1 MALLRPKPLRL
12 AVLLFCLFASL
23 PAFAHASIAPTPA
36 ERRVVE
42 LANRDRAAA
51 GLQPL
56 LWDSSLAEA
65 AHFHSERMAQEG
77 PIAHRYGGEPD
88 LAERAGSAGAH
99 FSLIEENIAFGDSP
113 EEIHQG
119 WMASPGHHA
128 NLMNPAIDR
137 IGISLVA
144 ERGGLYATADYA
156 QSVRALSRAEIEGQV
171 AAKLHA
177 TGLAVATDSTSVA
190 YARAACAQDFGS
202 PRNPPPA
209 MQSHF
214 LMRWQSS
221 SLNSLPQMLTQR
233 LHEFERAAVGACP
246 AQSDGSEQAAFT
258 SYRVAVLLF

>member
-1 MALLRPKPLRL
+1 MAFLRPNPLHL
-12 AVLLFCLFASL
+12 APLLFCLLASL
-23 PAFAHASIAPTPA
+23 PAFAHAGIAPTPA
-36 ERRVVE
+36 EQRVVD

-56 LWDSSLAEA
+56 AWDSSLAA
-65 AHFHSERMAQEG
+65 AARLHSERMAQEG

-137 IGISLVA
+137 IGVSLLPQ
-144 ERGGLYATADYA
+144 RGGLYATADYA
-156 QSVRALSRAEIEGQV
+156 QSVRVLSRGEIESQIS
-171 AAKLHA
+171 AKLHA
-177 TGLAVATDSTSVA
+177 AGIGLAIDSASVA
-190 YARAACAQDFGS
+190 YARAACAMDSGS
-202 PRNPPPA
+202 PRDTPPA
-209 MQSHF
+209 MRSHF

-221 SLNSLPQMLTQR
+221 SLNALPEMLTQR
-233 LHEFERAAVGACP
+233 LHEFQRAVVGACP